1 MSVNYA
7 AGLSDYEHKGK
18 LDLKEQFDDPELFKQ
33 NIQKLTEMVKE
44 AHHIVVHTGAGIS
57 TSSGIP
63 DFRGPKGVWTLE
75 TKGITPQF
83 NVSFEEAIPSKTHMA
98 LLKLEQKGIVKYV
111 VSQNVDGLHLKSGF
125 PRNKLSELHGNM
137 FVEKCEKCGH
147 EFTRDSPV
155 STMAQQRTGNDC
167 THVGRRGTRCRG
179 KLRDTVLDWE
189 ANLPYDDIMRA
200 EDHCKKSDLSICLGT
215 SLQINP
221 SGNLPILTVKNKGKL
236 VICNLSKTKHD
247 KKASLIIHHYVD
259 DIIEKLME
267 ALNLTIPGY
276 NPEKFLST
284 VSIFS
289 KSKGKR
295 EKIESKYGTIKSADG
310 SSEAKKPK
318 LETSEQDK
326 KNLRQEP
333 ETDVKLENAE

>member
-1 MSVNYA
+1 MSNFDCESYV
-7 AGLSDYEHKGK
+7 LS
-18 LDLKEQFDDPELFKQ
+18 
-33 NIQKLTEMVKE
+33 
-44 AHHIVVHTGAGIS
+44 
-57 TSSGIP
+57 
-63 DFRGPKGVWTLE
+63 
-75 TKGITPQF
+75 
-83 NVSFEEAIPSKTHMA
+83 
-98 LLKLEQKGIVKYV
+98 
-111 VSQNVDGLHLKSGF
+111 
-125 PRNKLSELHGNM
+125 
-137 FVEKCEKCGH
+137 
-147 EFTRDSPV
+147 
-155 STMAQQRTGNDC
+155 
-167 THVGRRGTRCRG
+167 
-179 KLRDTVLDWE
+179 KLRHVLI
-189 ANLPYDDIMRA
+189 AF
-200 EDHCKKSDLSICLGT
+200 SDL
-215 SLQINP
+215 Q
-221 SGNLPILTVKNKGKL
+221 
-236 VICNLSKTKHD
+236 D

-326 KNLRQEP
+326 KNQRQEP